1 MIEFKKKKISI
12 KNKYIF
18 DFEVF
23 ATNINIILVLFEKE
37 EIWELKRKLN
47 EWMNEWNREKLLN
60 KIKESKQ
67 NQIQI
72 KYNL

>member
-37 EIWELKRKLN
+37 EI
-47 EWMNEWNREKLLN
+47 
-60 KIKESKQ
+60 
-67 NQIQI
+67 
-72 KYNL
+72 